1 MHVKRIYATSVR
13 EALASAREQLG
24 ESALVLST
32 ELVPSPGWRGWV
44 GQRVVRLTAAAER
57 REPGSPEAWSEAWA
71 ESPTPGQKPQPLRSP
86 LSVDRPVVATTD
98 GRPSR
103 PDVRSGMVARLTAA
117 GLSASLAEA
126 VSAAMSDAECRA
138 GTDEALRRALG
149 AVIAPIA
156 IGAEAFTRYEV
167 FVGPPGV
174 GKTTTIAKIAAQA
187 CANHGMRLN
196 LVAADGFRAGAI
208 EQLRSYAS
216 IVGAPFRVARTAD
229 ELDRALTG
237 TRQTAL
243 IDTAGQTVPDAAMM
257 DLVEVLGKKRG
268 ARTHLVLAADTS
280 AATARRLLD
289 RYARLSPG
297 RVVITKL
304 DEADSVMPLVDAVR
318 ERGLVVSY
326 LTAGQRVPEDLERA
340 TPANLA
346 ARLLGEPPLES
357 TQEITMEGITCH

>member
-1 MHVKRIYATSVR
+1 MHVKRIYAASVR

-57 REPGSPEAWSEAWA
+57 QEPGSQEAWSEAFSTMPKSQA
-71 ESPTPGQKPQPLRSP
+71 SSSGA
-86 LSVDRPVVATTD
+86 SVERPAAALAD

-103 PDVRSGMVARLTAA
+103 PDMRAGLVARLTAV
-117 GLSASLAEA
+117 GLSRSLAEA
-126 VSAAMSDAECRA
+126 VTGEMSDGECRT
-138 GTDEALRRALG
+138 GSDEALRRALG

-156 IGAEAFTRYEV
+156 GGSDAFSRYEV

-187 CANHGMRLN
+187 CANEGLRLN

-208 EQLRSYAS
+208 EQLRSYAT
-216 IVGAPFRVARTAD
+216 IVGAPFRIARSAD
-229 ELDRALTG
+229 ELDRALIG
-237 TRQTAL
+237 TRQPAL
-243 IDTAGQTVPDAAMM
+243 IDTAGQTIPDAGMM
-257 DLVEVLGKKRG
+257 ELVEVLGRKRG

-289 RYARLSPG
+289 RYARLSLA

-304 DEADSVMPLVDAVR
+304 DEADSVMPLLDTLR
-318 ERGLVVSY
+318 ERGLAVSY

-340 TPANLA
+340 TPASLA
-346 ARLLGEPPLES
+346 ARLLGEPSMGGL
-357 TQEITMEGITCH
+357 TCH

>member
-1 MHVKRIYATSVR
+1 MHVKRIYASSVR
-13 EALASAREQLG
+13 EALSSAREQLG

-57 REPGSPEAWSEAWA
+57 PEPGSPEAWSDAFA
-71 ESPTPGQKPQPLRSP
+71 SSPKPQAPSP
-86 LSVDRPVVATTD
+86 RLSVDRPAIAVPD

-103 PDVRSGMVARLTAA
+103 PDPRAGLIARLAAA
-117 GLSASLAEA
+117 GLSGSLAEA
-126 VSAAMSDAECRA
+126 VAAEMSDAECRT

-149 AVIAPIA
+149 TVIAPIA
-156 IGAEAFTRYEV
+156 GGSEPFTRYEV

-187 CANHGMRLN
+187 CANHGLRLN

-208 EQLRSYAS
+208 EQLRSYAT
-216 IVGAPFRVARTAD
+216 IVGAPFRVARSAD

-243 IDTAGQTVPDAAMM
+243 IDTAGHTIPDAGMIE
-257 DLVEVLGKKRG
+257 LVEVLGRKRG

-289 RYARLSPG
+289 RYARIAPA

-326 LTAGQRVPEDLERA
+326 LTTGQRVPEDLERA
-340 TPANLA
+340 TPASLA
-346 ARLLGEPPLES
+346 ARLLGEPSLENL
-357 TQEITMEGITCH
+357 QQITAEGMTCH